1 MKFLDLKNKIH
12 DFLRKI
18 KRLRNK
24 QEIEELSKQIKDS
37 DVSVDFKMMLID
49 KESEFNLGKRMEK
62 PEATEDELAL
72 ILGKGKR
79 FKFS

>member
-1 MKFLDLKNKIH
+1 ML
-12 DFLRKI
+12 
-18 KRLRNK
+18 
-24 QEIEELSKQIKDS
+24 
-37 DVSVDFKMMLID
+37 LID